1 MARKSN
7 KTSHVLNLLAGTDVE
22 DDAQKDSTISIV
34 DNSQSAK
41 DPVSDIIKDNLLDT
55 VSSTVETLP
64 DESVAVS
71 NVTTEPVVT
80 TTPVSAPIETPATP
94 TTPVAPTAPAAPTAP
109 VAPTTP
115 VLSTTEFIAEKP
127 TFAYINVMERIVQDK
142 AIYFIKE
149 FNMCSCERC
158 VIDTIALALTHLP
171 PKYIVADTSSISPLL
186 NYYTNK
192 YIGQVTVELTKAC
205 MAVKNSPHH

>member
-115 VLSTTEFIAEKP
+115 V
-127 TFAYINVMERIVQDK
+127 
-142 AIYFIKE
+142 
-149 FNMCSCERC
+149 
-158 VIDTIALALTHLP
+158 
-171 PKYIVADTSSISPLL
+171 
-186 NYYTNK
+186 
-192 YIGQVTVELTKAC
+192 
-205 MAVKNSPHH
+205 